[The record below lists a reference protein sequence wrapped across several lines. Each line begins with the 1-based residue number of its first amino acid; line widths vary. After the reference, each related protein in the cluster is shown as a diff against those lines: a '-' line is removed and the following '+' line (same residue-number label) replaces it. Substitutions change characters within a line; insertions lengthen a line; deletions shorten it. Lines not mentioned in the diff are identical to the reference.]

1 MNTPPLK
8 DVGEGVG
15 VLAAVAYA
23 LSLMF
28 SKRHHAVREVGDE
41 IEVET
46 GRLISLLKEQRDSLE
61 IKVDTLTDRVDN
73 LARAIEVYACPKAP
87 TCQHRPKQRLV
98 LVQEMLDS

>member
-15 VLAAVAYA
+15 VFAAVAYA

-28 SKRHHAVREVGDE
+28 SKRHKAVREVGDE

-46 GRLISLLKEQRDSLE
+46 GRLIDLLKEQRDSLE

-73 LARAIEVYACPKAP
+73 LARVIEVYACPNAP
-87 TCQHRPKQRLV
+87 TCAKRPRQRLV